1 MKYKQAFLTEPGHFE
16 IREVDNEPGDNQILV
31 KVASCG
37 LCNWEL
43 NHWKGYIVKPGGALG
58 HEWGGTVTKVG
69 SAVTRFKVGDKVS
82 GLNSALPAGGA
93 FGEYTVC
100 SEDKAF
106 LLPDDIDPRYVL
118 GEPVK
123 CIVTVLE
130 AAAPKVGDYGVII
143 GCGPMGLWCTQGLAG
158 NLLAGLIVVDIDDAK
173 LEMAKS
179 YGATHTI
186 NSKKENVAERIRE
199 ITRGHMA
206 DFVIEGT
213 GIHALLN
220 VAMDYLKRGR
230 GRLIVM
236 SAYEEMSPD
245 FDFRK
250 AVALSVDIHVA
261 HPGHSLNPM
270 DDMRRAC
277 ELIGNGTFKVKE
289 LISHEY
295 PLSEIHRAFEELE
308 HKPAGFL
315 KGLVYPD

>member
-1 MKYKQAFLTEPGHFE
+1 MKFKQAFLTEPGHFE
-16 IREVDNEPGDNQILV
+16 IREVDKEPADDQILV

-43 NHWKGYIVKPGGALG
+43 NHWKGYLVKPKGDLG
-58 HEWGGTVTKVG
+58 HEWAGTVAQVG
-69 SAVTRFKVGDKVS
+69 SKVTNFKVGDKVS
-82 GLNSALPAGGA
+82 GLNGGGGFA
-93 FGEYTVC
+93 EYTLC
-100 SEDKAF
+100 QEAKAVK
-106 LLPDDIDPRYVL
+106 LPDHTDTRYVL

-143 GCGPMGLWCTQGLAG
+143 GCGPMGQWCTQGLAG
-158 NLLAGLIVVDIDDAK
+158 NLLAGLIVVDIDNAK

-186 NSKKENVAERIRE
+186 NSKQENVVERIRE

-213 GIHALLN
+213 GRHSMLHI
-220 VAMDYLKRGR
+220 AMDYLKRGR

-250 AVALSVDIHVA
+250 AVSLSVDIHVA
-261 HPGHSLNPM
+261 HPSHSLNPM

-277 ELIGNGTFKVKE
+277 ELIANGTFRVQE
-289 LISHEY
+289 LVSHEY
-295 PLSEIHRAFEELE
+295 PLSEIHRAFAELE